1 VLSADGMCPHVC
13 ISLETLRSSQHTMA
27 SFICRLF
34 QFYRVYLLVFIYNLL
49 DSENAKSI
57 HVRECL
63 LVGYTIFLSGTD
75 HGSQR

>member
-1 VLSADGMCPHVC
+1 
-13 ISLETLRSSQHTMA
+13 MA